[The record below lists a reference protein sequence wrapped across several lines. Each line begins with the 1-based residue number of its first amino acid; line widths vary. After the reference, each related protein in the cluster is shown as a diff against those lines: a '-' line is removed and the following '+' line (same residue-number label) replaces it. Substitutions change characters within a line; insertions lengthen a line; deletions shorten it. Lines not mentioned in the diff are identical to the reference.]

1 MTPKYLRLVFL
12 SELLWA
18 IIAVFTA
25 WSEIGGQAVLDIMP
39 WGWKFGLGLGLSLAF
54 VAYTAAVVSGESIW
68 NRNATKW
75 FAAMI
80 LLVVGMGLI
89 TYYYALQVESTE
101 SGDEQENTPSL
112 HSQLLKQTVPAFLK
126 RDPA

>member
-1 MTPKYLRLVFL
+1 M
-12 SELLWA
+12 SELLLA

-68 NRNATKW
+68 SRNATKW

-80 LLVVGMGLI
+80 VLVVGMGLI
-89 TYYYALQVESTE
+89 TYYYAQQVESNE
-101 SGDEQENTPSL
+101 SGDEQENAPSL
-112 HSQLLKQTVPAFLK
+112 HSQLPKQTVPAFLK
-126 RDPA
+126 QDAA

>member
-12 SELLWA
+12 FELPLA

-25 WSEIGGQAVLDIMP
+25 WSEIGGQAVLDVMP
-39 WGWKFGLGLGLSLAF
+39 WGWKFGLGLGLSIAF

-68 NRNATKW
+68 NPNAVKW
-75 FAAMI
+75 FTAMVLMLAGI
-80 LLVVGMGLI
+80 GLI

-101 SGDEQENTPSL
+101 SGDEQENAPSL
-112 HSQLLKQTVPAFLK
+112 HSQLPKGATPAVLS
-126 RDPA
+126 RDAG